1 MLIARRGTTILE
13 LLLALVAGAI
23 VVAAVT
29 RLYVGQERA
38 ARALLAGARDE
49 ARLRE
54 AASILPVTLRAI
66 APGEGD
72 IPVGLASDTALE
84 LRETIGSAV
93 VCDAGTGYLT
103 LPDDSDDAATL
114 GAYLSRPEVGDTVW
128 VLGSRD
134 STGVRRWTGLGVA
147 DVASARCGAG
157 SRLAGGRSGVRLTMS
172 RDPVAAGA
180 AVGAPARVTRRARF
194 SLYRAGDGAWWLG
207 YRTWS
212 AVAGRLATVQPAS
225 GPYASP
231 AVAGPPFR
239 YFDAAG
245 GELTTPVTATDRIA
259 RIDVRLRA
267 ARGAGEPPNPPGA
280 RRDSL
285 RTSIAPRNR

>member
-1 MLIARRGTTILE
+1 MIARRGTTILE
-13 LLLALVAGAI
+13 LLVALVAGAI

-54 AASILPVTLRAI
+54 AAAILPVTLRAI

-72 IPVGLASDTALE
+72 IPPGLASDTAVE

-93 VCDAGTGYLT
+93 VCDAAPGYLT
-103 LPDDSDDAATL
+103 LPDDSDDATTL
-114 GAYLSRPEVGDTVW
+114 GAYLSRPDVGDTAW
-128 VLGSRD
+128 LLGPRD
-134 STGVRRWTGLGVA
+134 STGARRWVGLGIA
-147 DVASARCGAG
+147 DVSSARCAVGGAIA
-157 SRLAGGRSGVRLTMS
+157 AGLPGVRLTTS
-172 RDPVAAGA
+172 RDPAAAGV

-194 SLYRAGDGAWWLG
+194 SLYRAGDGGWWLG

-212 AVAGRLATVQPAS
+212 VVAGRLATVQPAS

-231 AVAGPPFR
+231 ALAGAPFR
-239 YFDAAG
+239 YFDSAG
-245 GELTTPVTATDRIA
+245 SELATPVLATARIA
-259 RIDVRLRA
+259 RIDVRLRP
-267 ARGAGEPPNPPGA
+267 ARGAGEPPIPPGT

-285 RTSIAPRNR
+285 RMSIALRNR